1 MKTKLAALALALVTL
16 FALGAPKTA
25 QANDAGAAIGGFIG
39 GVIVG
44 SVIAD
49 QHRGPDAV
57 VIEAG
62 YRDYGPHH
70 GPRGYWR
77 NVHTRVWVPG
87 FWTMDR
93 DRWGRPFRRYVEGH
107 YELRRD
113 RVWVSYND
121 HGHGRY
127 DRHDRYDR
135 RDRRW

>member
-16 FALGAPKTA
+16 FALATPKTA

-57 VIEAG
+57 VVEAG
-62 YRDYGPHH
+62 YRDYGP
-70 GPRGYWR
+70 RGYWR
-77 NVHTRVWVPG
+77 DVHTRVWVPG
-87 FWTMDR
+87 FWTMGR
-93 DRWGRPFRRYVEGH
+93 DHWGRPYRHYVEGH

-113 RVWVSYND
+113 RVWVSHND
-121 HGHGRY
+121 YGRRRYDRY
-127 DRHDRYDR
+127 DRHDRHDPH
-135 RDRRW
+135 DRRW